1 MISSTCNHICKLAGN
16 VKCMSDHEEET
27 EHEDILA
34 IHKPAI
40 GGWAE
45 HKKPLYQKTTI
56 QQQQKQSSGVSRLVM
71 KLSYS

>member
-1 MISSTCNHICKLAGN
+1 
-16 VKCMSDHEEET
+16 MSDHEEET

-56 QQQQKQSSGVSRLVM
+56 QQQQKQSSSVSRLVM
-71 KLSYS
+71 KLSYSWTSRCFIK

>member
-1 MISSTCNHICKLAGN
+1 M
-16 VKCMSDHEEET
+16 EET

-56 QQQQKQSSGVSRLVM
+56 QQQQKQSGSVSRLVYEAE
-71 KLSYS
+71 LLLNITLLY